1 MKKLLCVFLALFT
14 LALTGC
20 EKDNTAAETTGGT
33 VSAAEESETKIETD
47 TEITSDTEPAADV
60 EETSYSG
67 EKYEFSYD
75 PSKWELSFEPDTDNP
90 ILLRKDFELS
100 ITFVSAEIF
109 DYGLEVCADGLKDTY
124 DMMGYVCT
132 ADEIREI
139 NGTEW
144 LFIDFEKDKF
154 MLHIRTAFGDGRQYT
169 VKCSAEKE
177 QFEKGYSDFE
187 EVFDGFK
194 ITE

>member
-1 MKKLLCVFLALFT
+1 MLL
-14 LALTGC
+14 LTGC
-20 EKDNTAAETTGGT
+20 EKDNTAAETASST
-33 VSAAEESETKIETD
+33 VSAAEESETKTETD
-47 TEITSDTEPAADV
+47 TEITSDTEPVADAV
-60 EETSYSG
+60 ETSYSG

-75 PSKWELSFEPDTDNP
+75 PNKWELSFEPDTDNP

-100 ITFVSAEIF
+100 ITFASVEIF
-109 DYGLEVCADGLKDTY
+109 DYNLKACADGLKSTY

-132 ADEIREI
+132 ADEIMEI

-154 MLHIRTAFGDGRQYT
+154 MLHMRTAFGDGRQYT
-169 VKCSAEKE
+169 VKCNAAKE
-177 QFEKGYSDFE
+177 QFEAGMPDFE
-187 EVFDGFK
+187 EVFDSFK